1 MTKKQLIAWSILG
14 VLSISAI
21 TGVTSHVIVAS
32 YHLLGIELTL
42 AVVAAVVVAV
52 FWAVKNS

>member
-21 TGVTSHVIVAS
+21 TGVTSRVVVAS
-32 YHLLGIELTL
+32 YHLVGIELTL
-42 AVVAAVVVAV
+42 AVATALVVAV